1 MEKEFIIPNLEDDDS
16 IMEELLDDPN
26 VLNVYHFGSF
36 VYDTYDDHSD
46 FDYIIIVNKLPL
58 SGNKF
63 TSLSGQTNLN
73 ILNVQ
78 QFQNQLES
86 HDISA
91 LECMSLTKEF
101 ILKETIK
108 FDFVLNKETLRKS
121 ISMIT
126 ENSWQK
132 AKKKLIV
139 VGDYDRRIAL
149 KSAYHAIRIRAF
161 AIQLVQ
167 QGTIYDFKEYNYV
180 IKDLLTLKGDYV
192 ELWDLVSSK
201 YLETFNSL
209 GKMFR
214 ELCPIIK
221 NKGVS
226 YNKKLLIILVD
237 NQSFTFTNPKD
248 FENCEKI
255 IKTLLSK

>member
-1 MEKEFIIPNLEDDDS
+1 MEIDKSFNFLKQENDINEIIE
-16 IMEELLDDPN
+16 DPN
-26 VLNVYHFGSF
+26 VLNIYHFGSY
-36 VYDTYDDHSD
+36 VYDTCDDHSD
-46 FDYIIIVNKLPL
+46 FDYIVIVKELPSFGNKLV
-58 SGNKF
+58 SNDG
-63 TSLSGQTNLN
+63 SINLN

-78 QFQNQLES
+78 QFENQLYS

-91 LECMSLTKEF
+91 LECISLKKDFVVKES
-101 ILKETIK
+101 IK
-108 FDFVLNKETLRKS
+108 FNFVLNKEALRKS

-139 VGDYDRRIAL
+139 VGDYDKRIAL

-161 AIQLVQ
+161 AIQIAQ
-167 QGTIYDFKEYNYV
+167 YGYIYDFKEYNYV
-180 IKDLLTLKGDYV
+180 IKDLLSLKGDYV

-209 GKMFR
+209 GKHFR

-226 YNKKLLIILVD
+226 YNKKELIILVD
-237 NQSFTFTNPKD
+237 SQSFEFTNQKD